1 MNNLTNDL
9 YVGSS
14 KNRIKNVPT
23 MKQTEEKPTNY
34 TNNITMSFPEN
45 QNFSSVCFFC
55 RRECKNY
62 SYLVESIY
70 EFDWTTFIHTD
81 VVKEVRPKGV
91 ICHRCRDYNEKAHL
105 IILNKGLEI
114 LNREEVEI
122 V

>member
-1 MNNLTNDL
+1 MSNVTNDL
-9 YVGSS
+9 HVGSS
-14 KNRIKNVPT
+14 ENRIKNVPT
-23 MKQTEEKPTNY
+23 MKQTEEKTTNY
-34 TNNITMSFPEN
+34 INNSTR
-45 QNFSSVCFFC
+45 SVCFFC
-55 RRECKNY
+55 HRECSNY

-81 VVKEVRPKGV
+81 IVTEVRPKGV

-105 IILNKGLEI
+105 IILNRGVEI